1 MYIINTVVTGDG
13 RQHGD
18 GRRDQLGGH
27 QAEAEAG
34 LHILVM
40 NNNVLISIYLNTETA
55 VIQQH
60 LGRNVKIGVLLTPS
74 ENMSVI
80 HSSRIKVMD
89 LCCND

>member
-1 MYIINTVVTGDG
+1 MVTGDG

-34 LHILVM
+34 LHSLVM
-40 NNNVLISIYLNTETA
+40 NIRCNNVLISIYLNTETA

-60 LGRNVKIGVLLTPS
+60 
-74 ENMSVI
+74 
-80 HSSRIKVMD
+80 
-89 LCCND
+89 

>member
-1 MYIINTVVTGDG
+1 MVTGDG

-34 LHILVM
+34 LHLLVI
-40 NNNVLISIYLNTETA
+40 NISYNNVLISIYLNTETA

-60 LGRNVKIGVLLTPS
+60 LGML
-74 ENMSVI
+74 
-80 HSSRIKVMD
+80 
-89 LCCND
+89 